1 MDRQEYL
8 NQISA
13 VNRPAKGSKSGIFS
27 SKFFWIGA
35 IGVAALLLIIIMG
48 AALGG
53 NKGNSPK
60 DKLYSLL
67 AHINGVSEAIGT
79 YQNNVKSSIL
89 RADSASLA
97 NILSATS
104 GRLNSYVATNYDTEK
119 KDSIPEEIIA
129 EEAVAKEELMNELFE
144 AKINGILDRTYAH
157 KMSYEISLISS
168 SEDQILKTA
177 KDDELIEILTT
188 SRSSLE
194 VLYDNFN
201 EFIEAQ

>member
-60 DKLYSLL
+60 DKLYSLI
-67 AHINGVSEAIGT
+67 AHINGVS
-79 YQNNVKSSIL
+79 NF
-89 RADSASLA
+89 
-97 NILSATS
+97 
-104 GRLNSYVATNYDTEK
+104 
-119 KDSIPEEIIA
+119 
-129 EEAVAKEELMNELFE
+129 LFV
-144 AKINGILDRTYAH
+144 T
-157 KMSYEISLISS
+157 
-168 SEDQILKTA
+168 
-177 KDDELIEILTT
+177 LTPP
-188 SRSSLE
+188 R
-194 VLYDNFN
+194 F
-201 EFIEAQ
+201 